1 MATSTI
7 IVQNNPSSTVNVEAD
22 VVMSGAV
29 RPASA
34 AHLKVSNDDVSTS
47 NPVPMQL
54 PAGGVT
60 AFYLRS
66 ATTGTVTSGAYNATF
81 ANIGAVDASLLGSAL
96 PPGSIVTIR
105 SPEGKTLG
113 DMTYDGTG
121 TILLISGVR

>member
-1 MATSTI
+1 MTTTAV
-7 IVQNNPSSTVNVEAD
+7 IVQNIPSSTVNIEAD
-22 VVMSGAV
+22 VGYSGAV

-66 ATTGTVTSGAYNATF
+66 ATTGTVASGAYNATF
-81 ANIGAVDASLLGSAL
+81 ANIGAVDASLLGGAL
-96 PPGSIVTIR
+96 PPGSVVTIR
-105 SPEGKTLG
+105 APEGKTLG
-113 DMTYDGTG
+113 DMTYDGTS